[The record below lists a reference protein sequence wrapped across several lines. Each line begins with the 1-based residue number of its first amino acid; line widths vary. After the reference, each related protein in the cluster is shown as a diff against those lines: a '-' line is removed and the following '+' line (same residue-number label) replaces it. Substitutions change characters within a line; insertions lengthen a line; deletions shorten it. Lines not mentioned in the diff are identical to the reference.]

1 MALDE
6 PLINTTC
13 SYQLIWPREH
23 NFETTTVE

>member
-13 SYQLIWPREH
+13 SYQQIWSREL